1 MAINTKIYSDN
12 KLSYPNDFRHT
23 AVTLYNYKGDK
34 IDISDSVINIEVYE
48 SIYNNTM
55 SGTLTFGDVDSI
67 HERLPVVGK
76 EFLEFKIRTPV
87 KYNGAY
93 GGEINAQDHKFYVY
107 KVSIQEQVS
116 PRNQIIRLNFAS
128 AEMLRNSRIRIS
140 EAFEGTYEDAVQ
152 KIFKSEKLLNSKKPL
167 FVEKTRLN
175 QKVVVPNLRPF
186 DTINMFAKKSLSSVS
201 NSASFYFYETTQGFH
216 FRSLDSMFRQL
227 STGVSPALP
236 TWVFNVESS
245 GTPNPEN
252 IASVDKLEQL
262 QRVYNHNFVNSMDT
276 IQDSK
281 SGMMSSKL
289 ITYNAY
295 DKTFG
300 TKEFNY
306 SKDYFTLPHL
316 EQDSESEFPPS
327 YSIIPDTPADY
338 TEEITNKQ
346 GLNNIYT
353 DYTDGKTMFMSNT
366 SKVHNTNLDSGYHA
380 EKTVQSRIHALEI
393 LDKIR
398 LNLTVPGNT
407 HINAGQVVN
416 VTVPS
421 YALEAYEKTQKQYNR
436 FLNGRYL
443 VTDLRHNIDFT
454 NQKHRTTLTLSKE
467 TYGTPLVN
475 SLEKPQIEV
484 EDELVIVDIGAGKEY
499 A

>member
-167 FVEKTRLN
+167 FIEKTRLN

-295 DKTFG
+295 DKTFN
-300 TKEFNY
+300 TKEFTYTKEYN
-306 SKDYFTLPHL
+306 TLPHL
-316 EQDSESEFPPS
+316 ENDDNEFPAS
-327 YSIIPDTPADY
+327 FSIIPDTPADPS
-338 TEEITNKQ
+338 EENTNKY
-346 GLNNIYT
+346 GRYNLYT
-353 DYTDGKTMFMSNT
+353 DYTDGKTMFLSNT
-366 SKVHNTNLDSGYHA
+366 SKIHNTSLDSGYHA
-380 EKTVQSRIHALEI
+380 ERTVQSRINEVHM
-393 LDKIR
+393 LDKLT
-398 LNLTVPGNT
+398 LNMTVPGNT
-407 HINAGQVVN
+407 HINAGQVIQ

-421 YALEAYEKTQKQYNR
+421 YALETFEKAQKQYHR
-436 FLNGRYL
+436 FLSGRYL
-443 VTDLRHNIDFT
+443 ITNIRHNIDFT
-454 NQKHRTTLTLSKE
+454 SQKHQTTLTCSKE
-467 TYGTPLVN
+467 TYGTPLINGLVR
-475 SLEKPQIEV
+475 PEV
-484 EDELVIVDIGAGKEY
+484 ETEDKLEIIDVAKGSEY

>member
-175 QKVVVPNLRPF
+175 QKVGVPNLRPF

-295 DKTFG
+295 DKTFN
-300 TKEFNY
+300 TKEFTYTKEYN
-306 SKDYFTLPHL
+306 TLPHL
-316 EQDSESEFPPS
+316 ENDDNEFPAS
-327 YSIIPDTPADY
+327 FSIIPDTPADPS
-338 TEEITNKQ
+338 EENTNKY
-346 GLNNIYT
+346 GRYNLYT
-353 DYTDGKTMFMSNT
+353 DYTDGKTMFLSNT
-366 SKVHNTNLDSGYHA
+366 SKIHNTSLDSGYHA
-380 EKTVQSRIHALEI
+380 ERTVQSRINAVHM
-393 LDKIR
+393 LDKLT
-398 LNLTVPGNT
+398 LNMTVPGNT
-407 HINAGQVVN
+407 HINAGQVIQ

-421 YALEAYEKTQKQYNR
+421 YALETFEKAQKQYHR
-436 FLNGRYL
+436 FLSGRYL
-443 VTDLRHNIDFT
+443 ITNIRHNIDFT
-454 NQKHRTTLTLSKE
+454 SQKHQTTLTCSKE
-467 TYGTPLVN
+467 TYGTPLINGLVR
-475 SLEKPQIEV
+475 PEV
-484 EDELVIVDIGAGKEY
+484 ETEDKLEIIDVAKGSEY